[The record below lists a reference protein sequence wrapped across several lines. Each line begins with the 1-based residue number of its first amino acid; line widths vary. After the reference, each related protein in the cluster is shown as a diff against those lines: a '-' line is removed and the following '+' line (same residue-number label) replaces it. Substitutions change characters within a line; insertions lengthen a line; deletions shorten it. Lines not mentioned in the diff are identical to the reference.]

1 MNEKASIQH
10 QPLDWQDMPS
20 TEESIRTE
28 YPSETFVGILF
39 VGLLAGLIAEDIVVA
54 MLFTVL
60 ASIAYLLYRILRTLE
75 LIVTKL

>member
-1 MNEKASIQH
+1 
-10 QPLDWQDMPS
+10 MPS
-20 TEESIRTE
+20 TEEPTRTE
-28 YPSETFVGILF
+28 YPSEVVVGILS
-39 VGLLAGLIAEDIVVA
+39 VAILAGLIAEDIVIA